1 MYNLLIKHALAYNY
15 FDIGSWATSSLDY
28 AGGLISDLGPLAT
41 LVIGLLL
48 GALVLGIII
57 GFLRK

>member
-1 MYNLLIKHALAYNY
+1 MFNLLIKHALAYTY
-15 FDIGSWATSSLDY
+15 FDLGGWATSSLTY
-28 AGGLISDLGPLAT
+28 AGNLIADLGPIAT

-57 GFLRK
+57 SFLRK

>member
-1 MYNLLIKHALAYNY
+1 MFNLLIKNAQAYTY
-15 FDIGSWATSSLDY
+15 FDVGSWATSSLSV
-28 AGGLISDLGPLAT
+28 AGNLISDLGPIAT
-41 LVIGLLL
+41 MIIGLLL